1 MFKHGLLVDFM
12 GAGQITVN
20 GARNGPAQLSS
31 AMPSDVSCEPN
42 GLVNENFKTGG
53 GCLHNRG
60 HFPDDLRDLIHNDH
74 GVFRNAVGPYSFS
87 AKT

>member
-1 MFKHGLLVDFM
+1 MHFVDM
-12 GAGQITVN
+12 LDGGYVE
-20 GARNGPAQLSS
+20 GPAQLSS

-42 GLVNENFKTGG
+42 DLVNENFKTGG
-53 GCLHNRG
+53 ACLHNRG

-74 GVFRNAVGPYSFS
+74 GVFLDAAGPYSFS